1 MLGEEHSLIM
11 LEEVTV
17 DQGLANMGQRSKEI
31 QGK

>member
-11 LEEVTV
+11 LKEKTV
-17 DQGLANMGQRSKEI
+17 DQGLADMAKRSKEI